1 MFSPRVRSPIER
13 IGRLAVLLVVGLLF
27 GCGSDEGR
35 PNIVLIY
42 VDDLGWRDVAF
53 MGSRFYETPHI
64 DRLAAGGAVF
74 TAAYANAPNCAPS
87 RASLLTGLYPPRH
100 GIYTVGSPERG
111 EARRRRLIPAP
122 NETALDTGL
131 VTIAEALRAAGYA
144 TAHVGKWHL
153 GGEGSLPTDHGFD
166 LNIAGDHRGH
176 PPGYFAPYKRW
187 DDRLPYLPG
196 EPQPGE
202 YLTDRLTD
210 EALAFIEEQ
219 SGETFFLYLAHYAV
233 HTPHQAKEALFEKY
247 SQKPGSPEHNDPV
260 YAAMIESVDE
270 SVGRIMAKLAE
281 LRLTERTAVFFFSD
295 NGGFGPATSMAPLR
309 GSKGMLY
316 EGGIRVPLVA
326 FWPGEIPPGRE
337 LDTPVVG
344 TDRYPTLL
352 EIAGG
357 LEPAQELDGV
367 SLLPLLTGAG
377 GLGPRPLHWHF
388 PAYLEADRSSTGP
401 FRTTPA
407 AAVRVGDFKLIE
419 FFETGT
425 LELYD
430 LRSDIGEQVNLV
442 DSLPEVATRLRG
454 TMSTWRTAVSA
465 VVPTEP
471 NPTYEPASEDGTGR
485 WP

>member
-1 MFSPRVRSPIER
+1 MSSPWVRSSIEQL
-13 IGRLAVLLVVGLLF
+13 GRLAVLTLAGLLL
-27 GCGSDEGR
+27 GCGSREGQ

-53 MGSRFYETPHI
+53 MGSRYYETPQI
-64 DRLAAGGAVF
+64 DRLAAGGTVF

-111 EARRRRLIPAP
+111 EASRRRLVPAP
-122 NETALDTGL
+122 NETALDTGF
-131 VTIAEALRAAGYA
+131 VTIAEALRSAGYA

-166 LNIAGDHRGH
+166 LNVAGDHRGH

-187 DDRLPYLPG
+187 DDQLPYLPG
-196 EPQPGE
+196 EPEPGE
-202 YLTDRLTD
+202 YLTDRLTE

-219 SGETFFLYLAHYAV
+219 RAGPFFLYFAHYAV
-233 HTPHQAKEALFEKY
+233 HTPHQAKDVLFEKY

-270 SVGRIMAKLAE
+270 SVGRIMGKLAE
-281 LRLTERTAVFFFSD
+281 LQLTERTVVFFFSD

-316 EGGIRVPLVA
+316 EGGIRVPFVA
-326 FWPGEIPPGRE
+326 YWPGEIPPGRE
-337 LDTPVVG
+337 LGTPVIG
-344 TDRYPTLL
+344 TDIYPTLL

-357 LEPAQELDGV
+357 LEPAQKLDGA
-367 SLLPLLTGAG
+367 SLVPLLTGSG
-377 GLGPRPLHWHF
+377 GLRPRPLHWHF
-388 PAYLEADRSSTGP
+388 PAYLEADRSTSGP

-407 AAVRVGDFKLIE
+407 AAARVGDFKLIE
-419 FFETGT
+419 FFEMGT
-425 LELYD
+425 FELYD
-430 LRSDIGEQVNLV
+430 LRADIGEQINLV
-442 DSLPEVATRLRG
+442 DSLPEAATRLRE
-454 TMSTWRTAVSA
+454 TMSTWRAAVGA
-465 VVPTEP
+465 VVPTAA
-471 NPTYEPASEDGTGR
+471 NPAYEPASEDDTVR
-485 WP
+485 RP